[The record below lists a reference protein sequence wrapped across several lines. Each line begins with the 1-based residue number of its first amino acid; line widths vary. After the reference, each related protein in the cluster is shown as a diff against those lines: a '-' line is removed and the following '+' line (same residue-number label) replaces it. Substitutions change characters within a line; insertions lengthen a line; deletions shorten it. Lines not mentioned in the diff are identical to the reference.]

1 MIKVEN
7 LTKYFGPVKAVDD
20 ISFEVKQGE
29 VVGFLGPNGA
39 GKTTTMRMLSGLLSA
54 DGGKISFDGKP
65 IEDDIAKAQKQIG
78 YLPENNPLY
87 KDMLVSEFL
96 ELSAELNSI
105 PKEKKA
111 EAFNFAVSSA
121 GIKEIFYRPIKELSK
136 GFKQRVGIAAAI
148 LHKPSIIVM
157 DEPTEGLDPNQRAEI
172 RSLIRKLAKD
182 RTIIISTHIMQE
194 ASAVCDRMLIINKG
208 KIIADGTTDELSR
221 TGENEQSIFLD
232 IEGNEIE
239 QALKNIVGVKRV
251 EIKNTNG
258 NRSQAEIIADNSAKI
273 QPAVSRLIG
282 ERHWVVWK
290 LSEKERKLEDI
301 FRSLTK

>member
-1 MIKVEN
+1 
-7 LTKYFGPVKAVDD
+7 
-20 ISFEVKQGE
+20 
-29 VVGFLGPNGA
+29 
-39 GKTTTMRMLSGLLSA
+39 
-54 DGGKISFDGKP
+54 
-65 IEDDIAKAQKQIG
+65 
-78 YLPENNPLY
+78 
-87 KDMLVSEFL
+87 MLVSEFL
-96 ELSAELNSI
+96 EFSAELNNIS
-105 PKEKKA
+105 KKDKA

-121 GIKEIFYRPIKELSK
+121 GIKEIFHKPIKELSK

-172 RSLIRKLAKD
+172 RSLVRKLAKD
-182 RTIIISTHIMQE
+182 HTIIISTHIMQE

-208 KIIADGTTDELSR
+208 KIIADGTTNELSQ

-232 IEGNEIE
+232 IEGNGIE
-239 QALKNIVGVKRV
+239 QAIKNVAGVKRV
-251 EIKNTNG
+251 EIKNTSG
-258 NRSQAEIIADNSAKI
+258 NRIQAEIIADSSAKI
-273 QPAVSRLIG
+273 QPNISRLIG

>member
-39 GKTTTMRMLSGLLSA
+39 GKTTTMRMLSGFLSA